1 MKLPDEKGRA
11 RREQG
16 GHGQRHDPC
25 EQSHAEIGRECSAT
39 QDAGQH
45 AEHREQRA
53 PMDGPA
59 RSSQYQIIERIDVIE
74 QAPQVGV
81 HETAGND
88 ADIRSLCV

>member
-1 MKLPDEKGRA
+1 
-11 RREQG
+11 
-16 GHGQRHDPC
+16 
-25 EQSHAEIGRECSAT
+25 
-39 QDAGQH
+39 
-45 AEHREQRA
+45 
-53 PMDGPA
+53 MDGPA